1 MNRHAAKRL
10 TDATLIELAARLVA
24 AGNRTSNGGIPVIIP
39 AQMADNI
46 RALAYDAN
54 RHIARKA
61 QLADPPAP
69 AGVKCDPALMA
80 GEM

>member
-1 MNRHAAKRL
+1 VNNHARKRL

-24 AGNRTSNGGIPVIIP
+24 AGNRTTNGGIPVIIP
-39 AQMADNI
+39 PHMAENI

-61 QLADPPAP
+61 RLDQAVTA
-69 AGVKCDPALMA
+69 
-80 GEM
+80 